1 MTIFKSFL
9 SSIRPQAVILGV
21 AVLSFGV
28 VAFLLHFPVAF
39 FWYSFLLLS
48 AFSMLYW
55 VFQWLRYSE
64 KYRNVQH
71 DYALE
76 GDYTALEQL
85 YLAKIAR
92 LEEALRDQEQADYE
106 SKQEQLDY
114 FTLWLHQIK
123 TPIAVMSLLQQ
134 QLPYTE
140 SKKQIEQ
147 ELIRVEDYT
156 HMALSYLK
164 LEGSNQEL
172 ELVEV
177 ELDAVIRKVIKKYA
191 SLFIYN
197 HIQLAYEPLKL
208 KVVSDGKWLEVI
220 VEQLLSNSL
229 KYAVK
234 GKISIYAEGAS
245 LVIAD
250 NGPGIRSEDLPKVFE
265 KGYTGLS
272 GRLHEKSTGLGLF
285 LSRKICKRLGH
296 RLEIESEVGKYTK
309 AILHLDQKEVR
320 LFD

>member
-9 SSIRPQAVILGV
+9 NKIRPQAVIFGV
-21 AVLSFGV
+21 AVLCFGV
-28 VAFLLHFPVAF
+28 VSLLTRFPAAF
-39 FWYSFLLLS
+39 FLYSLLLIGT
-48 AFSMLYW
+48 FVMVYW
-55 VFQWLRYSE
+55 IFQWTRYCE
-64 KYRNVQH
+64 KFRNVQH
-71 DYALE
+71 EYALE
-76 GDYTALEQL
+76 GDYEALEHL
-85 YLAKIAR
+85 YLAKIER
-92 LEEALRDQEQADYE
+92 LEEELRDQEQAEHE
-106 SKQEQLDY
+106 SKQEQMDY
-114 FTLWLHQIK
+114 FTLRLHQIN

-134 QLPYTE
+134 QLPHTE

-164 LEGSNQEL
+164 LEGSTQEL
-172 ELVEV
+172 DLVEV
-177 ELDAVIRKVIKKYA
+177 ELDTVIRKVIKKYA

-197 HIQLAYEPLKL
+197 YIQLEYEPVKL
-208 KVVSDGKWLEVI
+208 KVISDGKWLEVI

-234 GKISIYAEGAS
+234 GKISIYTEGNS

-250 NGPGIRSEDLPKVFE
+250 NGPGIRAEDLPKVFE

-296 RLEIESEVGKYTK
+296 SLEIESEVGKYTK
-309 AILHLDQKEVR
+309 AILHLEQKDLL

>member
-1 MTIFKSFL
+1 MIIFKSFL
-9 SSIRPQAVILGV
+9 NRMRPQAIIFGV
-21 AVLSFGV
+21 AVLSFGAV
-28 VAFLLHFPVAF
+28 SLLTRFPAAF
-39 FWYSFLLLS
+39 FWYSLLLLGT
-48 AFSMLYW
+48 FLVIYW
-55 VFQWLRYSE
+55 TFQWLRYYE
-64 KYRNVQH
+64 KYQTLKQ
-71 DYALE
+71 DFALE
-76 GDYTALEQL
+76 NDFEALEQL
-85 YLAKIAR
+85 YLAKIAH
-92 LEEALRDQEQADYE
+92 LEEELRDQEQKDYE
-106 SKQEQLDY
+106 SKQEQIDY

-134 QLPYTE
+134 QLPHTE

-156 HMALSYLK
+156 HMALNYLK
-164 LEGSNQEL
+164 LEGSSQEL
-172 ELVEV
+172 DLVEV
-177 ELDAVIRKVIKKYA
+177 DLDTVIRKVIKKYA

-197 HIQLAYEPLKL
+197 YIQLEYEPIKL

-229 KYAVK
+229 KYANK
-234 GKISIYAEGAS
+234 GKIRIYTEGKN
-245 LVIAD
+245 LVIED
-250 NGPGIRSEDLPKVFE
+250 NGPGIRAEDLPKVFE

-296 RLEIESEVGKYTK
+296 TLEIESEVGQYTK
-309 AILHLDQKEVR
+309 AIVHLEQKNVL

>member
-9 SSIRPQAVILGV
+9 SSIRPQAVIFGV
-21 AVLSFGV
+21 AVLCFGIV
-28 VAFLLHFPVAF
+28 SLLLRFPSAF
-39 FWYSFLLLS
+39 FWYSFLLLI
-48 AFSMLYW
+48 AFTMLYW
-55 VFQWLRYSE
+55 VFQWLRYLE

-71 DYALE
+71 EYALE

-85 YLAKIAR
+85 YLARISQ
-92 LEEALRDQEQADYE
+92 LEETLRDQEQADYE

-134 QLPYTE
+134 QLPHSE

-164 LEGSNQEL
+164 LEGSTQEL

-197 HIQLAYEPLKL
+197 HIQLEYEPLKL

-234 GKISIYAEGAS
+234 GKISIYAEDAS

-309 AILHLDQKEVR
+309 AILHLDQTEMR

>member
-9 SSIRPQAVILGV
+9 SSIRPQAVIFGV
-21 AVLSFGV
+21 AVLCFGIV
-28 VAFLLHFPVAF
+28 SLLLRFPSAF
-39 FWYSFLLLS
+39 FWYSFLLLI
-48 AFSMLYW
+48 AFTMLYW

-64 KYRNVQH
+64 KYRNVQYE
-71 DYALE
+71 YALE

-85 YLAKIAR
+85 YLAKVAQ
-92 LEEALRDQEQADYE
+92 LEEVLRDQEQADYE

-134 QLPYTE
+134 QLPHSE

-164 LEGSNQEL
+164 LEGSTQEL

-197 HIQLAYEPLKL
+197 HIQLEYEPLKL

-309 AILHLDQKEVR
+309 AILHLDQTEMR